1 MTFAPFLHWEGRIP
15 FAALVEQA
23 TGLPTRLYNDIDSLL
38 VDACWFGGGVGYD
51 NFAIL
56 TIGTGIGYSLAFH
69 GTPINYPDKTY
80 GLAGHIL
87 IDPDGPRCVSGH
99 RGCAQCLTSDSI
111 AEEYSQMIGKAVTF
125 DDFRRDARAGRAL
138 ATRLVNRT
146 CFRLGTLIAAIANL
160 AMPDKVMIAGES
172 AFIARLG
179 TDAIRDGINN
189 YRHNQSAPVVF
200 EIIDHDWALWA
211 KAAAS
216 RVLIRYIER

>member
-1 MTFAPFLHWEGRIP
+1 M
-15 FAALVEQA
+15 
-23 TGLPTRLYNDIDSLL
+23 
-38 VDACWFGGGVGYD
+38 GYD

-216 RVLIRYIER
+216 RVLIRHIER